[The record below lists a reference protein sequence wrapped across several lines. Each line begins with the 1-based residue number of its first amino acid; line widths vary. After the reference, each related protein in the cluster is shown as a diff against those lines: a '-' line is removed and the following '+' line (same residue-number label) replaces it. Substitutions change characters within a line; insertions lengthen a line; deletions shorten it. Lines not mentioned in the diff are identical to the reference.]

1 MLAYDTVILLRDY
14 VDMVILAVFLSIIL
28 LFLVVWCLLWVVDKA
43 IEAWW
48 WIKDSLRKKKE

>member
-43 IEAWW
+43 IEAWRR
-48 WIKDSLRKKKE
+48 IEDSLRKKRK